1 MNKLGSL
8 LTTCVLCIISL
19 PGLAQDEDIFGLSKK
34 AKNRKS
40 ESSLGN
46 AFRSIQEMFSFEL
59 SSGVGLY
66 EATTEFYKDT
76 GQRYPITQYQNVE
89 YGQFPLR
96 DTLSLRSRDWVAP
109 SLEAGVRLNLF
120 HILTLGG
127 GYGMERGLLAPLQGG
142 GYEVAFNGSSY
153 RLSSYYAS
161 AGLILFDASRRS
173 FILKRKYKRYSGGI
187 NQDLSIRMDRELK
200 QRLNQNYPWRI
211 AVEGKIGQANIKS
224 SDKLVPKAYLPTVQ
238 LASGQYTYGGAI
250 RLEYDLSE
258 YATVFLKGEVELRS
272 LVNETKALY
281 PFPLDQRQLG
291 IKAGISMRMPGTKMC
306 KIKGCGVVMKHM
318 HNGVEYRGSSIFNL
332 QNRKIGQW
340 Y

>member
-19 PGLAQDEDIFGLSKK
+19 PGLAQDEDIFGISKK

-46 AFRSIQEMFSFEL
+46 AFRSIQEMFSFEI

-66 EATTEFYKDT
+66 EATTEFYKEN

-89 YGQFPLR
+89 YGLFPLP
-96 DTLSLRSRDWVAP
+96 DTLSLRSMGWVAP

-120 HILTLGG
+120 NIITLGG
-127 GYGMERGLLAPLQGG
+127 GYGMERGVLAPLQGA

-153 RLSSYYAS
+153 RLNSYYAS
-161 AGLILFDASRRS
+161 AGLILFDANRRS
-173 FILKRKYKRYSGGI
+173 FFLKRKYNKYIGGV
-187 NQDLSIRMDRELK
+187 NQDLSLRMERELN
-200 QRLNQNYPWRI
+200 QRLDQNYPWRI
-211 AVEGKIGQANIKS
+211 AIEGKVGQASIKS
-224 SDKLVPKAYLPTVQ
+224 QEILVPKAYLPTLQ
-238 LASGQYTYGGAI
+238 LASGQFTYGAAI

-258 YATVFLKGEVELRS
+258 YASIFLKGEVELRS
-272 LVNETKALY
+272 LVNGNKALY
-281 PFPLDQRQLG
+281 PFPLDQRQVG

-306 KIKGCGVVMKHM
+306 KIQGCGVVMKHM
-318 HNGVEYRGSSIFNL
+318 HNNVEYRGSSIFNL
-332 QNRKIGQW
+332 QNRKVGQW
-340 Y
+340 